1 MVRSKSDFWKQR
13 GSNGFHFP
21 VPTLL
26 ANLFNSNSIG
36 EFITSDHLQFGS
48 FSKPAVAFAHTTG
61 SLPLQQHKGQKANVG
76 SLPSG
81 FIDSWG
87 ESSIADASPRTDTST
102 DVDIEEKNQREI
114 RIIYNPSF
122 ELQLEQVQS
131 VAPVT
136 SDSSDQSKGKTG
148 DQKSLRRLAQN
159 REAARKSRL
168 RKKAYVQQLENSRLK
183 LTQLEQDLQRSRQQ
197 GIFISSAGDQ
207 SHSVNGNGI
216 LNVSYASGFFILIMI
231 LACLFYPQER
241 IKVALAF
248 DMEYARWIE
257 EHNRQLSE
265 LRAAVNSHA
274 SDNEL
279 RVIVDGIMA
288 HYDEIFKLKGTAAK
302 ADVFHMLAGMW
313 KTPAERCFLWIGGFR
328 SSELLKLLTSQL
340 EPLTEE
346 QLVGICK
353 LQQLSLQ
360 AEDALSQGMEALQQ
374 SLAETIASGSPG
386 SNGSSGN
393 VANYMGQM
401 AMAMG
406 KLGTLENFV
415 SQRFF
420 CGGRLIF
427 GPDVASLLLSMVMI
441 AGPTITFCYQII
453 VKIRNHEK
461 SHEGDWFHDHH
472 HVLGFPVLVV
482 TIITMLA
489 DLGFLLLTSS
499 RDPGIIPR
507 NTQLLDSSEASDVN
521 TPSIEWINGRTP
533 RMRFPPTK
541 EVIVNG
547 FAVKLKFCE
556 TCLLFRPPRA
566 SHCSICNNCVQK
578 FDHHCPW
585 VGQCIGLTTYENF
598 RYRFDKNNNPFD
610 KGLLGNIKEVF
621 FSRIA
626 PSMINF
632 RAWVLD
638 EPFGSISYAPHL
650 GIDVISTS
658 EKFDTEMG
666 DKMPNPTTAHN
677 LDYNFINEYQKNFDK
692 LQDKTQDP
700 LANIQE
706 NDCQGSKGDQ
716 HSCAGK
722 DETFVDCRDGKIE
735 NETVIDATAIEGICS
750 IATVVP
756 DNQDVNTH
764 QHEVTSLQ
772 V

>member
-1 MVRSKSDFWKQR
+1 MERNSAHTSRFADFGAFEQPT
-13 GSNGFHFP
+13 GFRIEDAAR
-21 VPTLL
+21 T
-26 ANLFNSNSIG
+26 NLFNSNSIG

-102 DVDIEEKNQREI
+102 DVDIEEKNQR
-114 RIIYNPSF
+114 
-122 ELQLEQVQS
+122 LEQVQS

-207 SHSVNGNGI
+207 SHSVNGN
-216 LNVSYASGFFILIMI
+216 
-231 LACLFYPQER
+231 
-241 IKVALAF
+241 VALAF

-415 SQRFF
+415 SQ
-420 CGGRLIF
+420 
-427 GPDVASLLLSMVMI
+427 
-441 AGPTITFCYQII
+441 
-453 VKIRNHEK
+453 
-461 SHEGDWFHDHH
+461 
-472 HVLGFPVLVV
+472 
-482 TIITMLA
+482 A
-489 DLGFLLLTSS
+489 DNLRQRTLQ
-499 RDPGIIPR
+499 
-507 NTQLLDSSEASDVN
+507 QLQH
-521 TPSIEWINGRTP
+521 I
-533 RMRFPPTK
+533 
-541 EVIVNG
+541 
-547 FAVKLKFCE
+547 
-556 TCLLFRPPRA
+556 
-566 SHCSICNNCVQK
+566 
-578 FDHHCPW
+578 
-585 VGQCIGLTTYENF
+585 LTT
-598 RYRFDKNNNPFD
+598 RQSARA
-610 KGLLGNIKEVF
+610 LLAINDY
-621 FSRIA
+621 FSRL
-626 PSMINF
+626 
-632 RAWVLD
+632 RALSSLW
-638 EPFGSISYAPHL
+638 
-650 GIDVISTS
+650 
-658 EKFDTEMG
+658 
-666 DKMPNPTTAHN
+666 
-677 LDYNFINEYQKNFDK
+677 
-692 LQDKTQDP
+692 
-700 LANIQE
+700 LARPKE
-706 NDCQGSKGDQ
+706 
-716 HSCAGK
+716 
-722 DETFVDCRDGKIE
+722 
-735 NETVIDATAIEGICS
+735 
-750 IATVVP
+750 
-756 DNQDVNTH
+756 
-764 QHEVTSLQ
+764 
-772 V
+772 